1 MIKID
6 LARALAGKLEISL
19 KDAEDYLTT
28 LIEVIGE
35 TMEQGEKV
43 HLAGFGNFGLRYVPE
58 HQGRNPKTGE
68 SLTVPAGY
76 YPIFKAGKGLK
87 DSVAKCQRVIDEDPT
102 DTQPEPP
109 ETDGPKPKR
118 APKKKKT
125 DEPAESGLQ
134 EASWKA

>member
-28 LIEVIGE
+28 LIEVVGD
-35 TMEQGEKV
+35 TLEQGEKV

-68 SLTVPAGY
+68 SLTVPARTGCKVL
-76 YPIFKAGKGLK
+76 FHA
-87 DSVAKCQRVIDEDPT
+87 
-102 DTQPEPP
+102 
-109 ETDGPKPKR
+109 
-118 APKKKKT
+118 
-125 DEPAESGLQ
+125 
-134 EASWKA
+134 